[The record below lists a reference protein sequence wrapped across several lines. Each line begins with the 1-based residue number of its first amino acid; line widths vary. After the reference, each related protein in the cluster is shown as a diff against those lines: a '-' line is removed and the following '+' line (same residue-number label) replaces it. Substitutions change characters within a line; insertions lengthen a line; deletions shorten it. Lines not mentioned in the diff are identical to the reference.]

1 MAEEKKEKT
10 EEAPKNNKKMVIIMA
25 VALVLG
31 IGIPGAFFAMS
42 GSDKSK
48 DDAFLEDE
56 YDDSGASGG
65 VAGLPPAV
73 LPLET
78 FIVNLQVKGS
88 FLRTTIQLEF
98 ADPQLP
104 HTIES
109 DIPKIKDAIIRTLS
123 SKSSSEILTV
133 EGKDKLRGEIRD
145 SVNDMLG
152 SEEVTQVYFTE
163 FIIQ

>member
-1 MAEEKKEKT
+1 MADENKETAEET
-10 EEAPKNNKKMVIIMA
+10 PKSNKKMVIIMA

-31 IGIPGAFFAMS
+31 IGIPGAFFALS
-42 GSDKSK
+42 GSDKK
-48 DDAFLEDE
+48 TDDAFLEDE
-56 YDDSGASGG
+56 YDEHGAEGM
-65 VAGLPPAV
+65 AGLPPAV

-98 ADPQLP
+98 ADAQLP

-123 SKSSSEILTV
+123 NKSSSEILTM

-152 SEEVTQVYFTE
+152 SEEITQVYFTE